1 MALLLHKSTAEHIQG
16 KKKQKTAKAERIMY
30 PKPNTALWKDLVK
43 SLLTS
48 FLEGPN
54 RPCFRNTAW
63 FTSGRG
69 ENEGFF
75 HKL

>member
-1 MALLLHKSTAEHIQG
+1 
-16 KKKQKTAKAERIMY
+16 MY